1 MEVFVNSESIQ
12 LEANASITTL
22 LQQLQMAGKKGMA
35 VALNNKVIP
44 AHKQEQTRLT
54 NQDKITIIRAAQG
67 G

>member
-12 LEANASITTL
+12 LEANASILTL
-22 LQQLQMAGKKGMA
+22 LQQLQLAGKKGMA

-44 AHKQEQTRLT
+44 AHKQDQTLLN
-54 NQDKITIIRAAQG
+54 NQDKITIIRASQG